1 MRKIKSELC
10 KACSELMKEMAFM
23 PEEIEDDGLCEPI
36 LLDIKNAMIGV
47 EIIKRKYGTADNTG
61 KDKTKA

>member
-10 KACSELMKEMAFM
+10 KACSELMKEMAWM

-47 EIIKRKYGTADNTG
+47 EIIKRKYGMV
-61 KDKTKA
+61 